1 MVNHEP
7 VSDTGGFQE
16 AKIET
21 NRRRKEGGNIR
32 MKEQRKKERGK
43 GRDRLRSWEYRQRKI
58 LVVRENKVKPERE
71 EET

>member
-1 MVNHEP
+1 
-7 VSDTGGFQE
+7 
-16 AKIET
+16 
-21 NRRRKEGGNIR
+21 

-58 LVVRENKVKPERE
+58 LVVRENEVKPERE